1 MADTIREQIIQ
12 AFITRVEPLS
22 GLPVERCN
30 RSMGETTDRFI
41 SVWDGDAAK
50 VSEKPYGIDQ
60 FQFEIAVDVIWQATD
75 NESVEANVL
84 MGEIEAAIRGAGV
97 DRTYAGLAAKTDL
110 GRLAPQYSDDGSR
123 YTRVT
128 AVYRIDYQTPSG
140 DPYTVATF

>member
-1 MADTIREQIIQ
+1 MADTVRERIIQ

-30 RSMGETTDRFI
+30 RSMGETADRFI
-41 SVWDGDAAK
+41 SVWDGDDVK

-60 FQFEIAVDVIWQATD
+60 LQFEIAVDVIWQATD

-84 MGEIEAAIRGAGV
+84 MGEIETAVRGASV
-97 DRTYAGLAAKTDL
+97 DRSYGGLATKTD
-110 GRLAPQYSDDGSR
+110 RARMSPQYSDDGSR

-128 AVYRIDYQTPSG
+128 AVYRIDYQTPTG
-140 DPYTVATF
+140 DPYTVAII